1 VVVVAVT
8 NVFDQIVI
16 VVLMFVVVIVV
27 TVVSL
32 VFLAVIQSLSLKL

>member
-1 VVVVAVT
+1 MVVVAVT